1 MIKMKITVLDTLEI
15 TAFKRGIAD
24 YLEVGHM
31 NSNERDEWTSHY
43 YKRGYEY
50 GSTLYKVE

>member
-1 MIKMKITVLDTLEI
+1 MKITVLDTLEI